1 MGKCPSHFLLVIIV
15 RRFMLSAQQ
24 SFDPWKQTKQ
34 KKIKTF
40 RPQKALVLQIFDPKK
55 AFYFPVI
62 IYPEMKGIYYQN

>member
-34 KKIKTF
+34 KSNKNFQT
-40 RPQKALVLQIFDPKK
+40 PKG
-55 AFYFPVI
+55 PRI
-62 IYPEMKGIYYQN
+62 TNL